1 VKVSVRSYFLAA
13 TICSIPR
20 IFPASKLAA
29 QDAHFHNAPT
39 SSNQLKN
46 PYVAYDHAFCTKLCA
61 AAGSPLLF
69 ISDRGGQV
77 YLVLTE
83 RNGVRLPEEV
93 LDRIGVPGVVV
104 KGKAFEADGLRALAV
119 EGFAQ

>member
-1 VKVSVRSYFLAA
+1 MAKQGNVELLAGETVPGRAVSLRGEV
-13 TICSIPR
+13 T
-20 IFPASKLAA
+20 
-29 QDAHFHNAPT
+29 DANCYLGSHTH
-39 SSNQLKN
+39 
-46 PYVAYDHAFCTKLCA
+46 AYDHAFCAKLCA

-69 ISDRGGQV
+69 VSDQGGQV

-83 RNGVRLPEEV
+83 RNAVRLPDEV

-104 KGKAFEADGLRALAV
+104 KGKAFEAEGLRALAV